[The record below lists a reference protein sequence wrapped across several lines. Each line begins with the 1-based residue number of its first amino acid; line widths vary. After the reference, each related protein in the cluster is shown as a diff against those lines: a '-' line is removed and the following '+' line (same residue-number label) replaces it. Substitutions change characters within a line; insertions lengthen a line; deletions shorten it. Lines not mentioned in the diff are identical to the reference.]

1 MFGFSLAELILVLLV
16 ALIFIKPADLPEI
29 AYFIGKIFFKIK
41 KTINNLKS
49 QYYKIEQEMGLEE
62 IRQELERGMAD
73 AKINLEDKEEEGVV
87 IVDIYGNEH
96 IVSKE
101 NLPNTMNSK
110 SKELSNEQIQKTGR
124 EIRQEIA
131 QEIERLN
138 LENKQK
144 NNQS

>member
-62 IRQELERGMAD
+62 IRQELERGM
-73 AKINLEDKEEEGVV
+73 L
-87 IVDIYGNEH
+87 
-96 IVSKE
+96 
-101 NLPNTMNSK
+101 M
-110 SKELSNEQIQKTGR
+110 QKL
-124 EIRQEIA
+124 I
-131 QEIERLN
+131 
-138 LENKQK
+138 
-144 NNQS
+144 

>member
-1 MFGFSLAELILVLLV
+1 MLFLSRLLYEMM
-16 ALIFIKPADLPEI
+16 I
-29 AYFIGKIFFKIK
+29 KIFFKIK

-101 NLPNTMNSK
+101 NLPNAMNSK
-110 SKELSNEQIQKTGR
+110 GGELKDEQM
-124 EIRQEIA
+124 QEIA

>member
-1 MFGFSLAELILVLLV
+1 MFGFSLAELILILLV
-16 ALIFIKPADLPEI
+16 SLIFIKPADLPEI

-41 KTINNLKS
+41 KTINNLKN

-73 AKINLEDKEEEGVV
+73 AKINLEDKEEDGVV

-101 NLPNTMNSK
+101 NLPKSMNSDNG
-110 SKELSNEQIQKTGR
+110 ELNDEQMQKTG
-124 EIRQEIA
+124 QEIM

>member
-16 ALIFIKPADLPEI
+16 ALIFIKPTDLPEI
-29 AYFIGKIFFKIK
+29 AYFIGKIFFRIK

-101 NLPNTMNSK
+101 NLPNAMNSK
-110 SKELSNEQIQKTGR
+110 GGELKDEQM
-124 EIRQEIA
+124 QEIA

-144 NNQS
+144 NHQS